1 MDFMLDILNAIFSE
15 KEVEHK
21 IELNLW
27 YFENPN
33 QQKMNRFFFW
43 GGETSVLKDKSLHE
57 IGLRKKSTSTW
68 F

>member
-33 QQKMNRFFFW
+33 QQKMNRFFW
-43 GGETSVLKDKSLHE
+43 RGETSVLKDKSLHE
-57 IGLRKKSTSTW
+57 IGLRKKSTSIL